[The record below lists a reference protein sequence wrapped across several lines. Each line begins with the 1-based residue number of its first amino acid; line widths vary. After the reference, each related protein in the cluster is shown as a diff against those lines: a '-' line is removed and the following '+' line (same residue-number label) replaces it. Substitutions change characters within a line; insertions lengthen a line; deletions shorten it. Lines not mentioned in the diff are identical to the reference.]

1 MEENS
6 VSAFLFGRL
15 KYARIKEEQMVE
27 VLAPAGSYEAM
38 TAAVAAGAD
47 AVYIGGSRFGAR
59 AYADNLDEQRML
71 EAIDYMHLHG
81 KRLYL
86 TVNTLLKERELKKDL
101 YSYLLP
107 YYREGLDA
115 VIVQDFGVLSCIR
128 EWFPDLAV
136 HASTQ
141 MTVTGA
147 EGAALLEELGVV
159 RVVPAREL
167 SLQEIAS
174 IREHTNLEIETFVH
188 GALCYCY
195 SGQCLFSSIL
205 GGRSG
210 NRGRCAQP
218 CRLPYEV
225 YESGRRLNGRD
236 SQYVLSPKDMCTV
249 ELLPQIVQAGVT
261 SLKIEGRMKK
271 PEYTAGVVRIYRKYL
286 DLYEN
291 NPEKFHVEPAD
302 MKELYAL
309 YNRDGFNKSYYQVHN
324 GRDMMAM
331 RNEKKA
337 ADGTDKKNVRD
348 EQLFERLKREYSDKK
363 IKLPVSGLLQMCA
376 DHPMELT
383 LTCNDVTVHCMGE
396 CPQPAQNRPL
406 TAERVQEQMEKTG
419 STPFAFA
426 DLDIRMAENLFLP
439 MQQLNTLRRDGLEQL
454 EQAILNRYRRRVN
467 PPVSE
472 NTWTGYESNG
482 SKDPVL
488 YALTQTQEQ
497 AKTLL
502 KHPDIRG
509 IYICLEMFPRRE
521 KKRKEQLVSLLSEIR
536 AAGKDAMV
544 ALAYMIR
551 DGELKEEEELL
562 LAARD
567 AGSSAFLVRNLESF
581 AVLKRLGFAH
591 LAVLD
596 SSVYT
601 WNNRS
606 VHFWQSQGVLRTTVP
621 AELNSREI
629 TERENSSSELVIY
642 GYLPLMISAQCVKKN
657 TDRCTKENARV
668 FLKDRYGKKF
678 AVQCCC
684 DLCYNVIYN
693 SLPYGLYREAEQAKS
708 LGCAAYRLNFT
719 VEDSQTAAM
728 TADAFAARYLRGSDR
743 EFPIELTKGHYKRGV
758 E

>member
-1 MEENS
+1 
-6 VSAFLFGRL
+6 
-15 KYARIKEEQMVE
+15 MVE

-59 AYADNLDEQRML
+59 AYADNLDEQHML

-81 KRLYL
+81 KKLYL
-86 TVNTLLKERELKKDL
+86 TVNTLLKEKELKDEL
-101 YSYLLP
+101 YRYLLP

-147 EGAALLEELGVV
+147 EGASFLEELGVV

-167 SLQEIAS
+167 SLKEIAS

-225 YESGRRLNGRD
+225 YERGRRLNSRD

-249 ELLPQIVQAGVT
+249 ELLPQIIQAGVT

-286 DLYEN
+286 DQYEKC
-291 NPEKFHVEPAD
+291 PEKFQVEPAD

-348 EQLFERLKREYSDKK
+348 EQLFAKLKREYTDKK
-363 IKLPVSGLLQMCA
+363 IKLPVRGSLQMCS
-376 DHPMELT
+376 DHPMELI
-383 LTCNDVTVHCMGE
+383 LTCRDVTVRSRGA
-396 CPQPAQNRPL
+396 CPQQAQNRPL
-406 TAERVQEQMEKTG
+406 TAERVREQMEKTG
-419 STPFAFA
+419 GTPFGFVH
-426 DLDIRMAENLFLP
+426 LEVHMEGNLFLP
-439 MQQLNTLRRDGLEQL
+439 MQQLNTLRREGLEQL
-454 EQAILNRYRRRVN
+454 EQAILDRCRRKD
-467 PPVSE
+467 VSHISE
-472 NTWTGYESNG
+472 EPWTRRESAA
-482 SKDPVL
+482 SEFPVL
-488 YALTQTQEQ
+488 YALAQTQEQ
-497 AKTLL
+497 VRTLI

-536 AAGKDAMV
+536 AAGKEAMT

-581 AVLKRLGFAH
+581 AVLKRLGLSH
-591 LAVLD
+591 LAVPD
-596 SSVYT
+596 SSLYT
-601 WNNRS
+601 WNNCS
-606 VHFWQSQGVLRTTVP
+606 VRFWQSQGVLRTTVP

-629 TERENSSSELVIY
+629 AARENGSSELVIY
-642 GYLPLMISAQCVKKN
+642 GYLPLMVSAQCVKKN
-657 TDRCTKENARV
+657 TDRCTKENSRV

-693 SLPYGLYREAEQAKS
+693 SLPYGLYREAEQVKS

-719 VEDSQTAAM
+719 VEDSHMTAM

-743 EFPIELTKGHYKRGV
+743 EFPVELTKGHYKRGV

>member
-1 MEENS
+1 
-6 VSAFLFGRL
+6 
-15 KYARIKEEQMVE
+15 MVE

-47 AVYIGGSRFGAR
+47 AVYIGGARFGAR

-81 KRLYL
+81 KKLYL
-86 TVNTLLKERELKKDL
+86 TVNTLLKERELEGEL
-101 YSYLLP
+101 YRYLLP

-115 VIVQDFGVLSCIR
+115 VIVQDFGVLSLIR
-128 EWFPDLAV
+128 KEFPDLAV

-147 EGAALLEELGVV
+147 EGAAFLEQLGAV

-167 SLQEIAS
+167 SLKEIAS

-225 YESGRRLNGRD
+225 YEGSRRLNGRN

-249 ELLPQIVQAGVT
+249 ELLPEIVHAGVT

-286 DLYEN
+286 DLYERC
-291 NPEKFHVEPAD
+291 PEKFRVEPED
-302 MKELYAL
+302 LKELYAL
-309 YNRDGFNKSYYQVHN
+309 YNRDGFNQSYYQVHN

-337 ADGTDKKNVRD
+337 ADGTDKRSARD
-348 EQLFERLKREYSDKK
+348 EALFAGLKRDYVEKK
-363 IKLPVSGLLQMCA
+363 QKLAVCGRLQMREGE
-376 DHPMELT
+376 PMELSLSCAGFT
-383 LTCNDVTVHCMGE
+383 AGCQGA
-396 CPQPAQNRPL
+396 CPQPAQSRPL
-406 TAERVQEQMEKTG
+406 TEDRVKSQMEKTG
-419 STPFAFA
+419 NTPFEFES
-426 DLDIRMAENLFLP
+426 LDIVMEGDLFLP
-439 MQQLNTLRRDGLEQL
+439 MQQLNTLRREGMERLEQMML
-454 EQAILNRYRRRVN
+454 DAHRRPEGAEKKEEQSDGRMSGSAPEPLGADDQQSSDKPVLFALVETAEQA
-467 PPVSE
+467 E
-472 NTWTGYESNG
+472 
-482 SKDPVL
+482 
-488 YALTQTQEQ
+488 ALLSQS
-497 AKTLL
+497 
-502 KHPDIRG
+502 DIRG
-509 IYICLEMFPRRE
+509 IYVSLAMFPRRAE
-521 KKRKEQLVSLLSEIR
+521 DRGKRMLSLLQRIR
-536 AAGKDAMV
+536 AAGKEAML
-544 ALAYMIR
+544 ALPHMIR
-551 DGELKEEEELL
+551 DGELDSEESLL

-567 AGSSAFLVRNLESF
+567 AGCSAFLARNLESF
-581 AVLKRLGFAH
+581 AVLKRLG
-591 LAVLD
+591 LEEMAVLD

-606 VHFWQSQGVLRTTVP
+606 VRFWNSRGVLRTTVP

-629 TERENSSSELVIY
+629 AGRENRRSEMVIY
-642 GYLPLMISAQCVKKN
+642 GYLPLMVSAQCVKKN
-657 TDRCTKENARV
+657 TDCCTCRNDRL
-668 FLKDRYGKKF
+668 FLRDRYGKKF

-693 SLPYGLYREAEQAKS
+693 SLPYGLFREADQVKS
-708 LGCAAYRLNFT
+708 LGCAAYRMNFT
-719 VEDSQTAAM
+719 IEDGRTAAE
-728 TADAFAARYLRGSDR
+728 TAAAFAERYLRGADTV
-743 EFPIELTKGHYKRGV
+743 FPEELTKGHYKRGV